1 MTTAS
6 GSTSTAD
13 KHVFLTKTKRPI
25 MKTLQAI
32 LILLAIAATCAF
44 SADEHD
50 HKVIAGP
57 KGGNV
62 LETEPQHAEFFVQPD
77 RKVSVTFYDEA
88 MKPVAPGE
96 QVVKVIAEVPS
107 GKATLDFEK
116 SGDAFVSKTA
126 LPEGDDY
133 RIVLQIRQTADSK
146 PQNFRI
152 DYRTEICGD
161 CKRPE
166 YACVCSDHAGH
177 GH

>member
-1 MTTAS
+1 
-6 GSTSTAD
+6 
-13 KHVFLTKTKRPI
+13 

-32 LILLAIAATCAF
+32 LILLTIVATSAY

-50 HKVIAGP
+50 HKVIPGP
-57 KGGNV
+57 KGGKV
-62 LETEPQHAEFFVQPD
+62 LETDPLHAEFFVQPD
-77 RKVSVTFYDEA
+77 RKVSVTFYDQA

-96 QVVKVIAEVPS
+96 QVVKVIAEAPS
-107 GKATLDFEK
+107 GKTTLDFEK
-116 SGDAFVSKTA
+116 SGDALVSKTA

-133 RIVLQIRQTADSK
+133 RVVLQIRQTADGK

-152 DYRTEICGD
+152 DYSTETCSD